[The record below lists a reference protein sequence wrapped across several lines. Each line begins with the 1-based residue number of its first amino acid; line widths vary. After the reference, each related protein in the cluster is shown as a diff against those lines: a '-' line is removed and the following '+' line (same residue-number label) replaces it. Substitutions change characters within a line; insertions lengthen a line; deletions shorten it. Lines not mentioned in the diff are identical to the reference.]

1 MYSTFFFLTQYLQ
14 VVQRYG
20 ALAAGSAFL
29 PMTLSVFAMVRVV
42 PRIAPRVGEVR
53 ILAVGLALALAGMLW
68 LGQISPGAD
77 YLTQMAAPLILLGV
91 GLGSALTPLTTAG
104 MAGVADA
111 DAGAAS
117 GLINV
122 SHQLG
127 GTLGVGALVTVFAA
141 ASSGAGAHALVE
153 GVPTVLAGAAI
164 LIVLSLTTVLAVM
177 RPRLLPARA
186 GRAEVA
192 A

>member
-1 MYSTFFFLTQYLQ
+1 
-14 VVQRYG
+14 
-20 ALAAGSAFL
+20 
-29 PMTLSVFAMVRVV
+29 
-42 PRIAPRVGEVR
+42 
-53 ILAVGLALALAGMLW
+53 
-68 LGQISPGAD
+68 
-77 YLTQMAAPLILLGV
+77 MAAPLILLGI

-104 MAGVADA
+104 VAGVADS

-117 GLINV
+117 GLVNV
-122 SHQLG
+122 AHQLG

-164 LIVLSLTTVLAVM
+164 LIALSLTTVLTVM
-177 RPRLLPARA
+177 RPGLFAA
-186 GRAEVA
+186 KDAEVEVA

>member
-1 MYSTFFFLTQYLQ
+1 
-14 VVQRYG
+14 
-20 ALAAGSAFL
+20 
-29 PMTLSVFAMVRVV
+29 
-42 PRIAPRVGEVR
+42 
-53 ILAVGLALALAGMLW
+53 MLW

-77 YLTQMAAPLILLGV
+77 YLTQMAAPMVLLGI
-91 GLGSALTPLTTAG
+91 GMGSALTPLTTAG

-122 SHQLG
+122 AHQLG

-164 LIVLSLTTVLAVM
+164 LIALALTTVLGVM
-177 RPRLLPARA
+177 RPRLLPGP
-186 GRAEVA
+186 GRRWRHEVA
-192 A
+192 RDRRCEAADARGAGASSAQSRPLPEHSTFRRVAVFVPLRPRRSHAARRG